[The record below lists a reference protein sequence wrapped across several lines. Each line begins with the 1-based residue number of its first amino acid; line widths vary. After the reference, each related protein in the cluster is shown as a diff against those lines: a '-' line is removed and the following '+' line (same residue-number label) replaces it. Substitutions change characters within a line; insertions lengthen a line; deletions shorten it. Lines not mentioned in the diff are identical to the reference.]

1 STFGKRYQRCPS
13 SGSIL
18 QRWKVSHLVTNTIS
32 SRHAS
37 QLHTHIKVFDFQ
49 HNTPEN
55 QEWVLPY
62 NSFELVVG
70 ALRATNGIILIPGDS
85 TSMISEAI
93 DMLPLGKVI
102 VYETHAMNEIHKA
115 HIISELALGRISI
128 LENYQH
134 IKAPALNSGISNSS
148 ALPPPAAMT
157 IAQKIWGELMEE
169 NKP

>member
-1 STFGKRYQRCPS
+1 
-13 SGSIL
+13 
-18 QRWKVSHLVTNTIS
+18 
-32 SRHAS
+32 
-37 QLHTHIKVFDFQ
+37 
-49 HNTPEN
+49 
-55 QEWVLPY
+55 
-62 NSFELVVG
+62 
-70 ALRATNGIILIPGDS
+70 
-85 TSMISEAI
+85 MISEAI